1 MIYVTS
7 TQRRLTLSI
16 GLLASVGDVRA
27 MPARLPGYAP
37 DTSFVNFHVTEI
49 TCPAPWDCQPRSVT
63 RTTCDDLRHQHPA
76 PPHSAPISSLPPRSA
91 SIGHGGTGEMTVT
104 NPFVFI
110 VQVRRQYDYCIRS
123 GDPFLLVLPCP
134 RLCCAFAS
142 VLLFLR
148 KLLLLAGD
156 IESNPGPDLAQIAKQ
171 LKEVA
176 VDIKEIKEGRLADMD
191 KKLDALSRLEPK
203 ITSCVKQIEDMHLIT
218 KNLEKRMDDLENQ
231 SRRSNIIVY
240 GLAETEQENSEKLEQ
255 AAAVEA
261 TAHKPP
267 YCCQSVQGPKHL
279 PDGGFTEQE
288 RTTMLQPAQALF
300 VNSGALYFLEQ
311 LNRFRHH
318 HCTGGSTFDVVATPE
333 HAKTTG
339 CVVTVVL
346 LDVGTRAEE
355 KISKIFNHA
364 FLTGRTVQ
372 AAVEATA
379 HKPPYCCQSVQ
390 GPKHLPDGG
399 FTEQERTT
407 MLQPAQALFVNSG
420 ALVR

>member
-1 MIYVTS
+1 M
-7 TQRRLTLSI
+7 
-16 GLLASVGDVRA
+16 
-27 MPARLPGYAP
+27 
-37 DTSFVNFHVTEI
+37 
-49 TCPAPWDCQPRSVT
+49 
-63 RTTCDDLRHQHPA
+63 
-76 PPHSAPISSLPPRSA
+76 
-91 SIGHGGTGEMTVT
+91 TGT

-255 AAAVEA
+255 AVN
-261 TAHKPP
+261 KGI
-267 YCCQSVQGPKHL
+267 VQDILG
-279 PDGGFTEQE
+279 
-288 RTTMLQPAQALF
+288 LQPVTIERIHRLGKPAQ
-300 VNSGALYFLEQ
+300 N
-311 LNRFRHH
+311 
-318 HCTGGSTFDVVATPE
+318 
-333 HAKTTG
+333 KTRP
-339 CVVTVVL
+339 VMLRL
-346 LDVGTRAEE
+346 LDSRQKSIILREGRKLKNTGLSIGEDFCKRTREIRRLLWNSAKANREHHDKVSLSLDKLYINEQVFTWDEGKGERVPLRKNAEA
-355 KISKIFNHA
+355 KRPNTRSK
-364 FLTGRTVQ
+364 T
-372 AAVEATA
+372 
-379 HKPPYCCQSVQ
+379 
-390 GPKHLPDGG
+390 
-399 FTEQERTT
+399 
-407 MLQPAQALFVNSG
+407 QPRN
-420 ALVR
+420 

>member
-255 AAAVEA
+255 AVN
-261 TAHKPP
+261 KGI
-267 YCCQSVQGPKHL
+267 VQDILG
-279 PDGGFTEQE
+279 
-288 RTTMLQPAQALF
+288 LQPVTIERIHRLGKPAQ
-300 VNSGALYFLEQ
+300 N
-311 LNRFRHH
+311 
-318 HCTGGSTFDVVATPE
+318 
-333 HAKTTG
+333 KTRP
-339 CVVTVVL
+339 VMLRL
-346 LDVGTRAEE
+346 LDSRQKSIILREGRKLKNTGLSIGEDFCKRTREIRRLLWNSAKANREHHDKVSLSLDKLYINDQVFTWDEGKGERVPLRKNAEA
-355 KISKIFNHA
+355 KRPNTRSK
-364 FLTGRTVQ
+364 T
-372 AAVEATA
+372 
-379 HKPPYCCQSVQ
+379 
-390 GPKHLPDGG
+390 
-399 FTEQERTT
+399 
-407 MLQPAQALFVNSG
+407 QPRN
-420 ALVR
+420 